1 MNKLQLL
8 SKPAWKHFL
17 GIEGLHDLPLPALLA
32 ADQLWEHIRASGTTT
47 PAPSDYASWAHAS
60 AESDPIFW
68 LEHLRTAVT
77 TLIPSEVAKVID
89 AKRLLV
95 STSAPPPPSGS
106 EHSADMGAWDPC
118 KYDGNARVRKV
129 SLHPWDLPITWQEA
143 LRRAAQGLPGA
154 RAAAPARDIL
164 KRMRDKLCQCAWSAR
179 EAGLTVG
186 LSKEIVDQY
195 LTDLEAR
202 LRLRLHGIRWA
213 TMRATVEELHRFAR
227 YSGLVS
233 EKDTNYLGKR
243 LSRYTLYEQGQ
254 DALKFSALLEMGNT
268 TLGMLDKA
276 DALLVQA
283 ADETIVWRRH
293 LLRNAGAILG
303 LYSIVP
309 LRNADANLILGDTL
323 IWDAGTWV
331 IDTEIQKTAHHNP
344 ERLVVPLEPDY
355 AKYIDAVV
363 QGDYAAR
370 HLPDLRA
377 RALKSGSPLFVRD
390 NGKYTSP
397 TYIPRLFKTYA
408 GTSFTTTRTM
418 LHTDQ
423 ATSRGEVGTRDTM
436 VIAQQRGPK
445 TAKKYQAKNVRQ
457 VAVRRVQAAAADR
470 RAKLVT
476 TDLMKQIRALS
487 TEEGI
492 HNEDF

>member
-8 SKPAWKHFL
+8 SKPAWQHFL

-47 PAPSDYASWAHAS
+47 PAPSDYAMWAEAS
-60 AESDPIFW
+60 ANSDPVSW
-68 LEHLRTAVT
+68 LEHLNTAVI
-77 TLIPSEVAKVID
+77 TLVPSEMANVIGAKQ
-89 AKRLLV
+89 LLV
-95 STSAPPPPSGS
+95 STSVPPPPGS
-106 EHSADMGAWDPC
+106 NEPSENMGAWDPC

-129 SLHPWDLPITWQEA
+129 SIYPWDLPVDWQEA
-143 LRRAAQGLPGA
+143 LRRAAEGLPGA

-179 EAGLTVG
+179 EAGLALA
-186 LSKEIVDQY
+186 LSKEVVDQY
-195 LTDLEAR
+195 LTDLETR
-202 LRLRLHGIRWA
+202 LRLRAHGIRWA

-227 YSGLVS
+227 YSGFVS
-233 EKDTNYLGKR
+233 EENTNYLGKR

-254 DALKFSALLEMGNT
+254 DALKFSALLETGNT

-276 DALLVQA
+276 DALLLQA
-283 ADETIVWRRH
+283 TEENVAWRRH

-309 LRNADANLILGDTL
+309 LRNADADLTFGDTL
-323 IWDAGTWV
+323 FWEAGTWV

-377 RALKSGSPLFVRD
+377 RAMKSGGALFVRD
-390 NGKYTSP
+390 KDKYTSP

-423 ATSRGEVGTRDTM
+423 ATSRGEAGTRDTM
-436 VIAQQRGPK
+436 VMAQQRGPE

-476 TDLMKQIRALS
+476 TDLMEQIRALKPK
-487 TEEGI
+487 
-492 HNEDF
+492 EDTPYENF

>member
-17 GIEGLHDLPLPALLA
+17 GIEGIHELPLPALLA

-47 PAPSDYASWAHAS
+47 PAPSDYASWAQAS
-60 AESDPIFW
+60 AESDPVSW
-68 LEHLRTAVT
+68 LEHLHTAVI
-77 TLIPSEVAKVID
+77 TLVPSEIAKVID
-89 AKRLLV
+89 AQRLLA
-95 STSAPPPPSGS
+95 TASAPPPLS
-106 EHSADMGAWDPC
+106 ESDRSEEMGAWDPC
-118 KYDGNARVRKV
+118 EYDGNARVRKV
-129 SLHPWDLPITWQEA
+129 SVYPWDLPTDWQET
-143 LRRAAQGLPGA
+143 LRRAAEGLPGA

-179 EAGLTVG
+179 EAGLTVA
-186 LSKEIVDQY
+186 LSKEVVDQY

-202 LRLRLHGIRWA
+202 LRLRAHGIRWA

-227 YSGLVS
+227 YGGLVS
-233 EKDTNYLGKR
+233 DEDTNYLSKR

-254 DALKFSALLEMGNT
+254 DALKFSALLETGNT
-268 TLGMLDKA
+268 TLGLLDKA
-276 DALLVQA
+276 DALLIKA
-283 ADETIVWRRH
+283 AEESVAGRRH
-293 LLRNAGAILG
+293 RLRNAGAILG

-309 LRNADANLILGDTL
+309 LRNADADLAFGHTL
-323 IWDAGTWV
+323 FWDAGTWV
-331 IDTEIQKTAHHNP
+331 IDTEIQKTSQHNP
-344 ERLVVPLEPDY
+344 EHLVVPLEPEF

-377 RALKSGSPLFVRD
+377 RAMKSGGPLFVRD
-390 NGKYTSP
+390 KGKYTGP
-397 TYIPRLFKTYA
+397 RYIPMLFKAYA

-423 ATSRGEVGTRDTM
+423 ATSRGEVGTRDAMAAAHQTS
-436 VIAQQRGPK
+436 PE
-445 TAKKYQAKNVRQ
+445 TAKKYQAKNVRR
-457 VAVRRVQAAAADR
+457 VAVRRVQSAAADR

-476 TDLMKQIRALS
+476 TDLMEHIRALS
-487 TEEGI
+487 TEGLS
-492 HNEDF
+492 NEDF

>member
-1 MNKLQLL
+1 MNKFQLL

-17 GIEGLHDLPLPALLA
+17 GIEGIHDLPLPALLA

-47 PAPSDYASWAHAS
+47 PAPSDYASWAQA
-60 AESDPIFW
+60 ATGSDPVSW

-77 TLIPSEVAKVID
+77 TLVPSEVAKVTD

-95 STSAPPPPSGS
+95 STSAPPPPSASNRS
-106 EHSADMGAWDPC
+106 EEMGAWDPC
-118 KYDGNARVRKV
+118 EYDSNARVRKV
-129 SLHPWDLPITWQEA
+129 SIYPWDLPVGWQDA
-143 LRRAAQGLPGA
+143 LRRAAQGLPGI
-154 RAAAPARDIL
+154 RAAAPSRDIL

-179 EAGLTVG
+179 EAGLTVE
-186 LSKEIVDQY
+186 LSKEVVDRY
-195 LTDLEAR
+195 LTDLETR
-202 LRLRLHGIRWA
+202 LRQRTHGIRWA

-233 EKDTNYLGKR
+233 QEDTSSLGKR
-243 LSRYTLYEQGQ
+243 LSRYTLYEKGQ
-254 DALKFSALLEMGNT
+254 DALKFSALLETGNT
-268 TLGMLDKA
+268 TLGLLNKA
-276 DALLVQA
+276 DALLLQA
-283 ADETIVWRRH
+283 AEETVVWRRH

-309 LRNADANLILGDTL
+309 LRNADADLIFGDTL
-323 IWDAGTWV
+323 FWDAGTWV
-331 IDTEIQKTAHHNP
+331 IDTEIQKTSQHNP
-344 ERLVVPLEPDY
+344 ERLVVPLEPEFS
-355 AKYIDAVV
+355 KYVDAVV

-377 RALKSGSPLFVRD
+377 RAMKSGGALFVRD
-390 NGKYTSP
+390 KGKYTSP

-423 ATSRGEVGTRDTM
+423 ATSRGEAGTRDTM
-436 VIAQQRGPK
+436 CMAQQRRSE
-445 TAKKYQAKNVRQ
+445 TAQRYQAKRVRQ

-476 TDLMKQIRALS
+476 TDLMKQLRALS
-487 TEEGI
+487 TEEDTPY
-492 HNEDF
+492 EDF